1 MRSRRGRNGRM
12 GLRLAGIFLAALLL
26 LFPPLLFQPRKEGG
40 KAPVEAVMPPTR
52 EEEIQTFIRIMTLE
66 EQAAQLFL
74 LTPEAWQAAGGE
86 ALPVGGLIYF
96 SQNIPAPQELKEE
109 TARLQ
114 ALALDRWGIP
124 LFLSIDEEGG
134 QITRIAGAPGFQV
147 PRFPPLN
154 NISTLE
160 EAYHLGNALG
170 SYLEAYGFNMDFAP
184 VADVWTNPGNTVVR
198 NRAFSSDPRIVAE
211 LVEGELLGFQGY
223 QVIPVLK
230 HFPGHGATT
239 GDTHDGFA
247 YTGKDRAA
255 LLAWELIP
263 FQRGIAAGARAV
275 MVGHFSLPNVLGD
288 GTPAS
293 LSPLII
299 EELLRRDLGFQ
310 GLVITDAL
318 NMGAITRRYPPEEAA
333 VLALA
338 AGTDLLLMP
347 EDFQAAYGGVL
358 EAIRSGRISQERL
371 EQSLFR
377 IFQTKMEALSWQPG
391 EGEDPEGRPL
401 PETP

>member
-1 MRSRRGRNGRM
+1 M
-12 GLRLAGIFLAALLL
+12 GLRLAGSTLAALLL
-26 LFPPLLFQPRKEGG
+26 LLSSLFFFLPRGEEEGSPLPPASPPLL
-40 KAPVEAVMPPTR
+40 TR
-52 EEEIQTFIRIMTLE
+52 EEKILNFIRTMTLE

-74 LTPEAWQAAGGE
+74 LTPEAWQRAGGE
-86 ALPVGGLIYF
+86 SLPVGGLIYF
-96 SQNIPAPQELKEE
+96 SRNIPSPQELKEE

-114 ALALDRWGIP
+114 ALALSQWGIP

-134 QITRIAGAPGFQV
+134 EITRIAGAPGFQV
-147 PRFPPLN
+147 PLFPALKD
-154 NISTLE
+154 ISTPE

-184 VADVWTNPGNTVVR
+184 VADVWTNPRNTVVGS
-198 NRAFSSDPRIVAE
+198 RAFSRDPQKVAE

-223 QVIPVLK
+223 RVIPVLK
-230 HFPGHGATT
+230 HFPGHGDTT

-255 LLAWELIP
+255 LLSSELIP
-263 FQRGIAAGARAV
+263 FQRGIAADVRAV
-275 MVGHFSLPNVLGD
+275 MVGHISLPNVLGNS
-288 GTPAS
+288 TPAS
-293 LSPLII
+293 LSPEII
-299 EELLRRDLGFQ
+299 EELLRGDLGFQ

-318 NMGAITRRYPPEEAA
+318 NMGAITRRYPPGEAA

-358 EAIRSGRISQERL
+358 EAVRSGRISQERL

-377 IFQTKMEALSWQPG
+377 IFLAKMEVLSWKPG
-391 EGEDPEGRPL
+391 AGEAGQ
-401 PETP
+401 